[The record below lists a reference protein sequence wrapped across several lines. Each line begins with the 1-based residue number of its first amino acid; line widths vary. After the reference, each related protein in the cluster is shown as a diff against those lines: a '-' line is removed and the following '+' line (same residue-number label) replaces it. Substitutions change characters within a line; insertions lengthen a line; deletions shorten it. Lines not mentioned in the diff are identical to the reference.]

1 MNKFEIIEKEGYRLI
16 LVNYRYSSTFGC
28 EPRLVADLTRA
39 YADGFQSPDGNVYD
53 FAFGLNWNGAIA
65 DRRTERYR

>member
-16 LVNYRYSSTFGC
+16 LVNESNVTLGYSPASGVRII
-28 EPRLVADLTRA
+28 ER
-39 YADGFQSPDGNVYD
+39 DGNVYD

>member
-1 MNKFEIIEKEGYRLI
+1 MACRGASRRPCGTDPRW
-16 LVNYRYSSTFGC
+16 YRYSSTFGC